1 MNAKYDV
8 VVVGG
13 GAAGLSGALTLGRAR
28 RKVLVVDAGR
38 PRNAPAQGVHAFL
51 TREGTPPHE
60 LLATGREEVAGYGGE
75 IVTGTVVAAER
86 LGGEDPGPF
95 RVTLADGSAVVA
107 ERLLLATGLVDELPD
122 VPGLA
127 ERWGRDVLHC
137 PYCHGWEVRDRPIAV
152 LSTGPLGVH
161 QALLWRQWSDRVTFV
176 LHDGPRPDEEQ
187 REKLAA
193 RGVRVVEERVSGL
206 EITGDRL
213 TGVRLAGGEV
223 VACEALAVGTRM
235 NARADLLPGLGLE
248 TEELVMA
255 GHVIGTHVPA
265 DATGATRVPGV
276 WVAGNAASVADQ
288 VIAAAAGAVRAAAA
302 INADLIEQESRRAV
316 AAHRAAAGHQDEPL
330 GSGRSPQHDVHQHDS
345 GGHGGRGGHGGGGRS
360 EGPGSAGD
368 GDGDAEGHGHGGQG
382 HGHGHGQGAFEVPEG
397 MSAEEFWN
405 GRYGE
410 QTRIWSGNPNLAL
423 VREVTGLA
431 PGRALDLGCGEGAD
445 AIWLAARGWRVTA
458 ADISQVALDRAAE
471 EAVRAGVAGL
481 VEWQRHDLAESFPAG
496 SYDLV
501 SASYLH
507 SPVELPREEILRA
520 AAAAVVPGGVLLI
533 TGHLGWPS
541 WMQDE
546 PPVETAFPTPGD
558 VLDAVKL
565 GEPEWEVLTCE
576 EFTRER
582 PAPDGTPGTHVD
594 YVIKARRRP

>member
-1 MNAKYDV
+1 MDARYDV

-38 PRNAPAQGVHAFL
+38 PRNAPADGVHAFL

-86 LGGEDPGPF
+86 LGGDAEPGPF
-95 RVTLADGSAVVA
+95 RVTMDDGTAVEA

-137 PYCHGWEVRDRPIAV
+137 PYCHGWEVRDRAIGV

-161 QALLWRQWSDRVTFV
+161 QALLWRQWSDRVTFF
-176 LHDGPRPDEEQ
+176 LHDGPEPDAEQ

-193 RGVRVVEERVSGL
+193 RGVTVVEGRVTGL
-206 EITGDRL
+206 EVTGDRL
-213 TGVRLAGGEV
+213 AGVRLDDGRVDGGRVDGGRV
-223 VACEALAVGTRM
+223 VACEALAVGTRLS
-235 NARADLLPGLGLE
+235 ARSDLLPGLGLE

-265 DATGATRVPGV
+265 DPTGATRVPGV
-276 WVAGNAASVADQ
+276 WVAGNAASVTDQ

-316 AAHRAAAGHQDEPL
+316 AALRDAGAGAGAGARGRHHNHHNGQGRFEMPEGTTAAA
-330 GSGRSPQHDVHQHDS
+330 
-345 GGHGGRGGHGGGGRS
+345 
-360 EGPGSAGD
+360 
-368 GDGDAEGHGHGGQG
+368 
-382 HGHGHGQGAFEVPEG
+382 
-397 MSAEEFWN
+397 FWDD
-405 GRYGE
+405 RYGE
-410 QTRIWSGNPNLAL
+410 QERIWSGQPNLAL
-423 VREVTGLA
+423 VREAGDLPA
-431 PGRALDLGCGEGAD
+431 GRALDLGCGEGAD
-445 AIWLAARGWRVTA
+445 AIWLATRGWRVTA
-458 ADISQVALDRAAE
+458 ADVSRVALARAAE
-471 EAVRAGVAGL
+471 EAARAGVADR
-481 VEWQRHDLAESFPAG
+481 VEWQRHDLAESFPEG

-520 AAAAVVPGGVLLI
+520 AADAVAPGGVLLI
-533 TGHLGWPS
+533 TGHRGWPS
-541 WMQDE
+541 WMEE
-546 PPVETAFPTPGD
+546 PPGEVTFPTPRE

-565 GEPEWEVLTCE
+565 DEPAWEVLTCE
-576 EFTRER
+576 EFVRER
-582 PAPDGTPGTHVD
+582 NAPDGTPGTHAD
-594 YVIKARRRP
+594 YVIKARRRA

>member
-1 MNAKYDV
+1 MNTKYDV
-8 VVVGG
+8 VIVGG

-38 PRNAPAQGVHAFL
+38 PRNAPARGVHTFL

-86 LGGEDPGPF
+86 LGGEEPGPF
-95 RVTLADGSAVVA
+95 RVTLADGSAVEA

-127 ERWGRDVLHC
+127 ERWGKDVLHC
-137 PYCHGWEVRDRPIAV
+137 PYCHGWEVRDRAIGV

-161 QALLWRQWSDRVTFV
+161 QALLWRQWSERVTFF
-176 LHDGPRPDEEQ
+176 LHDGPLPDDEQ

-193 RGVRVVEERVSGL
+193 RGVTVVEGRVTGV
-206 EITGDRL
+206 ETDGDRL
-213 TGVRLAGGEV
+213 TGVRLAGGRV
-223 VACEALAVGTRM
+223 VACEALAVGTRLS
-235 NARADLLPGLGLE
+235 ARADLLPGLGLE
-248 TEELVMA
+248 TAELVMA

-265 DATGATRVPGV
+265 DPTGATRVPGV
-276 WVAGNAASVADQ
+276 WVAGNAVNVTDQ

-316 AAHRAAAGHQDEPL
+316 AALRTPAHGPAN
-330 GSGRSPQHDVHQHDS
+330 QH
-345 GGHGGRGGHGGGGRS
+345 
-360 EGPGSAGD
+360 
-368 GDGDAEGHGHGGQG
+368 GHGHGQGHGQG
-382 HGHGHGQGAFEVPEG
+382 HGHGHGHGHGNSGFEVPEG
-397 MSAEEFWN
+397 VTAEEFWD

-410 QTRIWSGNPNLAL
+410 QDRIWSGAPNVAL
-423 VREVTGLA
+423 VREAAGLP

-445 AIWLAARGWRVTA
+445 AIWLAQRGWRVTA
-458 ADISQVALDRAAE
+458 TDISQVALNRAAE
-471 EAVRAGVAGL
+471 EAARAGVADRI
-481 VEWQRHDLAESFPAG
+481 EWRRHDLATSFPEG

-507 SPVELPREEILRA
+507 SPVQLPREEVLRK
-520 AAAAVVPGGVLLI
+520 AAAAVVPGGTLLI

-541 WMQDE
+541 WVEE
-546 PPVETAFPTPGD
+546 PPVEVAFPTPGE
-558 VLDAVKL
+558 VLDAVEL
-565 GEPEWEVLTCE
+565 TGPEWEVLTCE

-582 PAPDGTPGTHVD
+582 TAPDGGPGTHVD
-594 YVIKARRRP
+594 YVIRARRRS